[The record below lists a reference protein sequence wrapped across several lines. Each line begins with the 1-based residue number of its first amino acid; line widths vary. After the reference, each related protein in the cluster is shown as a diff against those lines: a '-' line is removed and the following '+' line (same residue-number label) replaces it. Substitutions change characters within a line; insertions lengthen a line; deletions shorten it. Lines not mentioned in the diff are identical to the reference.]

1 MVLPTLAQ
9 RLRAGSTV
17 LSSWSCIPEAL
28 TVEAISRLGFE
39 AITLDMQHGGH
50 SDDSVIRS
58 LGAIDRRVCHPVV
71 RIPVGRFDMASRAL
85 DFGAE
90 AVIAPMINN
99 VEDARAFAK
108 ATKYPPLGQRS
119 WGPVFAMP
127 RAGAS
132 DGQEWLKQ
140 QNHETIAYAMIE
152 TREAYEAVDD
162 ILAVDGID
170 GVFVGPADF
179 SIAWSAGSEARSFT
193 ERHDGSDRAD
203 CSQGRQGGQA
213 RSSLLSRPARSGALS
228 QDGLPLLRPWQR
240 LRLSGQGG
248 GKLHRDR
255 SWQHPLMLHGL
266 SRIRA
271 GEAFLKMR
279 QKLGEGHGAFRPR
292 AEARLRIDMAG
303 FARIHEKRTP
313 CRCDVFRR
321 FIA

>member
-179 SIAWSAGSEARSFT
+179 SIAWSAGQKLDPSLNDMMEAIEQIAAKAAKAGKLAALYCPDPREVGRYHRMGYRFFAL
-193 ERHDGSDRAD
+193 GSDF
-203 CSQGRQGGQA
+203 GYLA
-213 RSSLLSRPARSGALS
+213 RGAES
-228 QDGLPLLRPWQR
+228 
-240 LRLSGQGG
+240 
-248 GKLHRDR
+248 
-255 SWQHPLMLHGL
+255 
-266 SRIRA
+266 
-271 GEAFLKMR
+271 
-279 QKLGEGHGAFRPR
+279 
-292 AEARLRIDMAG
+292 
-303 FARIHEKRTP
+303 
-313 CRCDVFRR
+313 
-321 FIA
+321 FIATAHGSIR